1 MLYRLSSV
9 IVTGT
14 LVLLGSVGGASCVPR
29 ARSFIYVVPDGYGP
43 VSQTMARDYES
54 ITTGRST
61 PGRPSSAQIGVDEML
76 IGTVRTQAADN
87 LVTDSAAS
95 ATAFACGIKT
105 YNGAI
110 AVDEDGQPV
119 ASVLEA
125 AHLSGFKTG
134 LIATSRITHATP
146 ACYSAHVLSRDSE
159 NEIAAQQIGRTH
171 PFGAYL
177 DLLLGG
183 GRRQFLPRKDGGQ
196 RTDDVDLVAWAKERG
211 YGYAADRAA
220 FDEAAADGAGGR
232 LPLPFLGLFAS
243 SHMAY
248 ELDRDET
255 REPSLLD
262 MTKAAL
268 ASLEA
273 ASHNRSSSSSPSQQG
288 YFIMIEASRIDH
300 AGHSNDGPGH
310 VHDILM
316 YNEVMAYLRDYVAA
330 HPDTQLLSA
339 ADHECGGL
347 TLPGRW
353 DPRPLAAARRTSE
366 HLVRLLGQYSGGDQR
381 AYFRTALLPQY
392 GLGDASDAAVDGM
405 LETYRRRGAAALVV
419 AMGGALSDRA
429 GIRWSTTGHTS
440 VDVNLYGA
448 AAGRDRQARMAALI
462 GGNRDN
468 TELPRYVEAALGVS
482 IANATARLRSAQAGS
497 SWVQRREEL
506 AAIKRAANLAAWNH
520 VH

>member
-9 IVTGT
+9 IVAGA
-14 LVLLGSVGGASCVPR
+14 LVLLGSVNGASCVPR

-54 ITTGRST
+54 IMTGKST
-61 PGRPSSAQIGVDEML
+61 PERPNSAQIGVDEML
-76 IGTVRTQAADN
+76 IGTVRTQASDN

-110 AVDEDGQPV
+110 GVDDDGKPV

-146 ACYSAHVLSRDSE
+146 ACYCSHVLSRDSE
-159 NEIAAQQIGRTH
+159 NEIAAQQIGQTH

-177 DLLLGG
+177 DLILGG
-183 GRRQFLPRKDGGQ
+183 GRRQYLPRSAGGQ
-196 RTDDVDLVAWAKERG
+196 RTDGVDLVAWAKEKG
-211 YGYAADRAA
+211 YQYAADRAA
-220 FDEAAADGAGGR
+220 LDAATVTGGR
-232 LPLPFLGLFAS
+232 VPLPFLGLFAS

-248 ELDRDET
+248 ELDRDGAK
-255 REPSLLD
+255 EPSLLD
-262 MTKAAL
+262 MTKLAL
-268 ASLEA
+268 ASLEE
-273 ASHNRSSSSSPSQQG
+273 ASKGSQQG

-316 YNEVMAYLRDYVAA
+316 YNQVMTHLKEHVAA

-353 DPRPLAAARRTSE
+353 DPRPLAAATRTSE
-366 HLVRLLGQYSGGDQR
+366 HLVNLLAAYKGGDQR
-381 AYFRTALLPQY
+381 GYFKTELLPQY
-392 GLGDASDAAVDGM
+392 GLADATDAATDA
-405 LETYRRRGAAALVV
+405 LLATYKARGSTALVV
-419 AMGGALSDRA
+419 AMGQELARRA
-429 GIRWSTTGHTS
+429 GIDWSTTGHTS

-448 AAGRDRQARMAALI
+448 AKAQAGMAAAI

-468 TELPRYVEAALGVS
+468 TELPRYVERALGVNM
-482 IANATARLRSAQAGS
+482 ANATARLRAHGEGA
-497 SWVQRREEL
+497 WVQRRDEL
-506 AAIKRAANLAAWNH
+506 PAIKRAANLAAWNH
-520 VH
+520 MH

>member
-1 MLYRLSSV
+1 MLYRLSSAVVAGALV
-9 IVTGT
+9 IFGS
-14 LVLLGSVGGASCVPR
+14 LGDASCVPR

-43 VSQTMARDYES
+43 TSQTMARDFES
-54 ITTGRST
+54 ITTGQST
-61 PGRPSSAQIGVDEML
+61 PGKPNSAQIGVDKMV

-110 AVDEDGQPV
+110 AVDEAGQPV

-146 ACYSAHVLSRDSE
+146 ACYCSHVLNRNSE
-159 NEIAAQQIGRTH
+159 NEIAAQQIGYTH

-183 GRRQFLPRKDGGQ
+183 GRRQYLPKKAGGK
-196 RTDDVDLVAWAKERG
+196 RTDDVDLIAWAKEKGG
-211 YGYAADRAA
+211 YTYAADRAA
-220 FDEAAADGAGGR
+220 FDGAAAAGDDSKV

-248 ELDRDET
+248 ELDRDDDK
-255 REPSLLD
+255 EPSLLD

-273 ASHNRSSSSSPSQQG
+273 ASQGAEQG

-300 AGHSNDGPGH
+300 AGHSNDAPGH
-310 VHDILM
+310 IRDILM
-316 YNEVMAYLRDYVAA
+316 YNEVMAYLQDYVAA
-330 HPDTQLLSA
+330 RPDTQLLSA
-339 ADHECGGL
+339 ADHETGGL
-347 TLPGRW
+347 TLPGKW
-353 DPRPLAAARRTSE
+353 DPRPLAAATRTSE
-366 HLVRLLGQYSGGDQR
+366 HLVDLLGKYKGDD
-381 AYFRTALLPQY
+381 AKGYLKTELLPQY
-392 GLGDASDAAVDGM
+392 GLSNATDEVVDGM
-405 LETYRRRGAAALVV
+405 MDTYKKSGSDALIV
-419 AMGGALSDRA
+419 AMGKALAGKA
-429 GIRWSTTGHTS
+429 GINWSTTGHTS

-448 AAGRDRQARMAALI
+448 AGGKQLGRMKALI

-468 TELPRYVEAALGVS
+468 TELPKYVEKVLGVS
-482 IANATARLRSAQAGS
+482 MANATAQLRLKET
-497 SWVQRREEL
+497 SWVQRRGEL
-506 AAIKRAANLAAWNH
+506 DEIKRLANIAAWNH
-520 VH
+520 MH